1 MVTTSRVIKTNSL
14 EVNGLLQECRI
25 LLGPE
30 GWKGK
35 DLSVDSSYREL
46 VGFLT
51 LMMNNLIDGTLI
63 LDSIRKVSTTETV
76 IVNHSETKSG
86 KTTRKARE
94 HVMTYKLN
102 FIPQEK
108 TRGVSYS
115 ATERI
120 DHLTKYE

>member
-1 MVTTSRVIKTNSL
+1 
-14 EVNGLLQECRI
+14 
-25 LLGPE
+25 
-30 GWKGK
+30 
-35 DLSVDSSYREL
+35 
-46 VGFLT
+46 
-51 LMMNNLIDGTLI
+51 MNNLIDGTLI

-76 IVNHSETKSG
+76 TVNHNETKSG

-108 TRGVSYS
+108 THGVSYS

-120 DHLTKYE
+120 EHLNIYE